1 METETIEDGRGET
14 GARGE
19 AVEDGRGG
27 METRGAPVGE
37 ERGEMSVG
45 DGTRGEERGGADAP
59 AGAVDGGRDAALR
72 ALPAVERLAAALSGA
87 PDDRSASAAAS
98 KVPHHIAVAAARE
111 ELGRARA
118 AIRAGAPAPDLAEL
132 AAAVAERAARLVAPS
147 LRPVIN
153 ATGVVLHTNLG
164 RAPLPAAAVE
174 RIAAV
179 AAGYSN
185 LEYDLESGR
194 RGSRAA
200 HLDALLRDRGG
211 AEAALAVNNNAAAV
225 MLALAALA
233 GDGEVLVSR
242 GQLVE
247 IGGSFR
253 IPDILAQSGATLV
266 EVGTT
271 NRTRLAD
278 YEAAISDRT
287 TAILRVHQSN
297 FRIVG
302 FTEEPDAAALAG
314 LAHERGLAMIDDLG
328 SGGLEEVL
336 GEPTVRAAVAA
347 GADIVCCS
355 GDKLLGGPQAG
366 ILLGRAAAIE
376 RCRTHPLARALRL
389 DKLQI
394 AALEATLR
402 AHRDAGAGA
411 IPALAMIEAP
421 EEELRARAERMVAAI
436 AGAAGEEAT
445 AGGEELRARAGAM
458 DVAIAGAS
466 AEEPTA
472 GAERPDGAS
481 GQVASLERESGA
493 PGGGSL
499 ADVALDGPVCAVEP
513 GTIGADALLARL
525 READPPVIA
534 RIVKGRVVL
543 DPRTMSDAE
552 ADQAAAA
559 VRAALDRS

>member
-1 METETIEDGRGET
+1 MERETIEEGSDAEQRGSVPV
-14 GARGE
+14 G
-19 AVEDGRGG
+19 D
-27 METRGAPVGE
+27 RGAPDGE
-37 ERGEMSVG
+37 E
-45 DGTRGEERGGADAP
+45 
-59 AGAVDGGRDAALR
+59 LR
-72 ALPAVERLAAALSGA
+72 RLPSVERLAAGITDA
-87 PDDRSASAAAS
+87 
-98 KVPHHIAVAAARE
+98 PHHLAVAAARE
-111 ELGRARA
+111 ELGRARE
-118 AIRAGAPAPDLAEL
+118 AIHAGGDAPTAEAL
-132 AAAVAERAARLVAPS
+132 AAAVASRAAALAAPS

-164 RAPLPAAAVE
+164 RAPLPAAAIE
-174 RIAAV
+174 RVAAV

-185 LEYDLESGR
+185 LEYDLEAGR
-194 RGSRAA
+194 RGSRAV
-200 HLDALLRDRGG
+200 HLGDLLRELGG

-242 GQLVE
+242 GELVE

-278 YEAAISDRT
+278 YEAAITDRT

-302 FTEEPDAAALAG
+302 FTEEPDAAALAE
-314 LAHERGLAMIDDLG
+314 LAHGRGLAMVDDLG
-328 SGGLEEVL
+328 SGALEEVL

-347 GADIVCCS
+347 GADVVCCS

-376 RCRTHPLARALRL
+376 CCRTHPLARALRL
-389 DKLQI
+389 DKMQI

-402 AHRDAGAGA
+402 AHRDGGPAAV
-411 IPALAMIEAP
+411 PALAMIAAT

-436 AGAAGEEAT
+436 GAA
-445 AGGEELRARAGAM
+445 
-458 DVAIAGAS
+458 
-466 AEEPTA
+466 
-472 GAERPDGAS
+472 
-481 GQVASLERESGA
+481 ASLERESGA

-499 ADVALDGPVCAVEP
+499 ADVALEGPVCAVEP
-513 GTIGADALLARL
+513 GPIGADALLTRL
-525 READPPVIA
+525 RESDPPVIA
-534 RIVKGRVVL
+534 RIVRGRVVL
-543 DPRTMSDAE
+543 DPRTMRDAE
-552 ADQAAAA
+552 AFAAGAA
-559 VRAALDRS
+559 VLAALNRE

>member
-1 METETIEDGRGET
+1 
-14 GARGE
+14 
-19 AVEDGRGG
+19 
-27 METRGAPVGE
+27 
-37 ERGEMSVG
+37 
-45 DGTRGEERGGADAP
+45 
-59 AGAVDGGRDAALR
+59 
-72 ALPAVERLAAALSGA
+72 
-87 PDDRSASAAAS
+87 
-98 KVPHHIAVAAARE
+98 
-111 ELGRARA
+111 
-118 AIRAGAPAPDLAEL
+118 
-132 AAAVAERAARLVAPS
+132 
-147 LRPVIN
+147 VIN

-174 RIAAV
+174 RVAAV

-185 LEYDLESGR
+185 LEYDLEGGR

-200 HLDALLRDRGG
+200 HLDSLLRELGG

-271 NRTRLAD
+271 NRTRRAD
-278 YEAAISDRT
+278 YEAAITDRT

-302 FTEEPDAAALAG
+302 FTEEPDAAALAE
-314 LAHERGLAMIDDLG
+314 LARERGLAMVDDLG
-328 SGGLEEVL
+328 SGALEEVL

-347 GADIVCCS
+347 GADVVCCS

-389 DKLQI
+389 DKMQV

-402 AHRDAGAGA
+402 AHREGGAA
-411 IPALAMIEAP
+411 AVPALAMIGAS
-421 EEELRARAERMVAAI
+421 EEELTARAERMVATIGDA
-436 AGAAGEEAT
+436 
-445 AGGEELRARAGAM
+445 
-458 DVAIAGAS
+458 
-466 AEEPTA
+466 
-472 GAERPDGAS
+472 
-481 GQVASLERESGA
+481 ASLDRESGA

-499 ADVALDGPVCAVEP
+499 ADVALEGPVCAVEP
-513 GTIGADALLARL
+513 GPIGADALVARL

-534 RIVKGRVVL
+534 RIVRGRVVL
-543 DPRTMSDAE
+543 DPRTMGDGE
-552 ADQAAAA
+552 ADSAAAA
-559 VRAALDRS
+559 VRAATDRG